1 MLRFDW
7 GPVKNDGDPR
17 ASLGTLLRTSSHLT
31 AHAPYLWNGWSYRN
45 FKFDVQ
51 IDLGKRDLVSVQVPG
66 YKYKYKY
73 KWGFVE
79 RGLQIVQGR

>member
-1 MLRFDW
+1 MSISDQLLKL
-7 GPVKNDGDPR
+7 PS
-17 ASLGTLLRTSSHLT
+17 SLTPTLKSLHWLKVNERIKYKILSLT
-31 AHAPYLWNGWSYRN
+31 YKTLSTAQPAYLHGITW
-45 FKFDVQ
+45 
-51 IDLGKRDLVSVQVPG
+51 

>member
-1 MLRFDW
+1 MKKVLKIARIDSVCRFDNL
-7 GPVKNDGDPR
+7 PYNVHIVTYFVKMCNTT
-17 ASLGTLLRTSSHLT
+17 LGYYHRGI
-31 AHAPYLWNGWSYRN
+31 Y
-45 FKFDVQ
+45 
-51 IDLGKRDLVSVQVPG
+51 G

>member
-1 MLRFDW
+1 MLHTFL
-7 GPVKNDGDPR
+7 
-17 ASLGTLLRTSSHLT
+17 S
-31 AHAPYLWNGWSYRN
+31 
-45 FKFDVQ
+45 
-51 IDLGKRDLVSVQVPG
+51 